1 MVVLSL
7 SITLRDPLGPIYRDG
22 DPVDD
27 LSSDGIYE

>member
-1 MVVLSL
+1 MMVLSF
-7 SITLRDPLGPIYRDG
+7 SITFRDPLGPIFRDG

>member
-7 SITLRDPLGPIYRDG
+7 SITYRDPLGRMHRDG

>member
-1 MVVLSL
+1 MMVLSF
-7 SITLRDPLGPIYRDG
+7 SITLRDPLGRIFRGG